1 LEIERR
7 TVPGESAEHAMAE
20 VTEILDRLRATDDR
34 FSANARLMV
43 AREPFEVDRS
53 AAIVQ
58 MVSRAYETVTKSRPT
73 YGGQTPWM
81 DAAFLAQAGVE
92 TVVIGPAGAGAHAD
106 EEWVDVASVVTL
118 AEILVQSARGCCGQQ
133 GR

>member
-7 TVPGESAEHAMAE
+7 TVPGESVEHAMAE
-20 VTEILDRLRATDDR
+20 ITEILDRLHAADHG
-34 FSANARLMV
+34 FSAEARLIV
-43 AREPFEVDRS
+43 AREPFEVDRD
-53 AAIVQ
+53 AAVVQ
-58 MVSRAYETVTKSRPT
+58 SVSKAYETVTKRHPT

-81 DAAFLAQAGVE
+81 DAAFLAAAGIE

-118 AEILVQSARGCCGQQ
+118 AEILVEAAREYSGQ
-133 GR
+133 G